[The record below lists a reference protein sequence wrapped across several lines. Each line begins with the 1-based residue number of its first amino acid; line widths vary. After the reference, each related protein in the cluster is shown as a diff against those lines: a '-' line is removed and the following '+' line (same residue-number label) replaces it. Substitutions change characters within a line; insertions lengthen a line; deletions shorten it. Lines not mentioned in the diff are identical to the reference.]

1 MKFYSVDFIRKCVFL
16 LKKEYFLLRKGVII
30 VIKGMKNGIYLVSF
44 NNEFPSVD
52 IYNIAIFAIRNKK

>member
-30 VIKGMKNGIYLVSF
+30 VIKGMKNGIFITSLSLQS
-44 NNEFPSVD
+44 E
-52 IYNIAIFAIRNKK
+52 IRNKRFHKF

>member
-30 VIKGMKNGIYLVSF
+30 PK
-44 NNEFPSVD
+44 
-52 IYNIAIFAIRNKK
+52 IRNYHPIHD

>member
-30 VIKGMKNGIYLVSF
+30 VIKGMKTGIYRFGSL
-44 NNEFPSVD
+44 
-52 IYNIAIFAIRNKK
+52 